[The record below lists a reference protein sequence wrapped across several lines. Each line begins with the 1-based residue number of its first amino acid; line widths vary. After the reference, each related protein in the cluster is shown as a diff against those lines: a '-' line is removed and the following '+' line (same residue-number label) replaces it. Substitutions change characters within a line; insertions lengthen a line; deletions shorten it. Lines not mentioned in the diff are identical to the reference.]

1 MNADNLIHMANRIG
15 QFFEAMPER
24 DEALEGIAN
33 HLQKFWDPRRRRQ
46 FLALVDDGR
55 PEISDIVRLAM
66 QAHRQRVMPTL

>member
-33 HLQKFWDPRRRRQ
+33 HLQKFWDPRMRRQ
-46 FLALVDDGR
+46 FLALVDEGHTD
-55 PEISDIVRLAM
+55 ISDIVRLAM
-66 QAHRQRVMPTL
+66 QAHRERVVPSL